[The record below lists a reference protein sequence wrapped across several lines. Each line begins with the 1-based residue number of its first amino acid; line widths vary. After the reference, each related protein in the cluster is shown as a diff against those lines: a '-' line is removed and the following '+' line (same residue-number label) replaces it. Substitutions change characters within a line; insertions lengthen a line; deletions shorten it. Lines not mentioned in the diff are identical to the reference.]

1 MIETEINIINS
12 AIMDDNNLIKL
23 MMLSP
28 DYFTNDMTR
37 LSMEIMKDC
46 YQNGQ
51 KVGYACL
58 LADMQARKVD
68 NDKANNFIT
77 MLVKTPHVSNFD
89 YLLNILQK
97 EKNKKDLMLSSVDL
111 YKALKAGD
119 IQHEDFIDKIIE
131 IKDRQLTGKDDNYFE
146 LNNFSDDEIEDIFKR
161 SRFIRTGLPSLDE
174 KISGLWRGQTNI
186 IAGRPGSGKSTLGI
200 QIAQKYNTLF
210 FSLEM
215 TRHEIYAKIL
225 CSHSEVESW
234 KIESKRFTEEEGARI
249 KFQHKDICN
258 KLKMI
263 VFDKNVTYA
272 SLINYANVFIK
283 LKQPELMVIDYIQL
297 VPGASGEN
305 QNLRISET
313 SRALK
318 LLAMNH
324 NIPLLILS
332 QLNREIE
339 KSKREPVLADLRDS
353 GALEQDASFVIF
365 LHPVDEDKMNII
377 VAKNRKGRTGK
388 IEDKIYFDKQYS
400 RFNDIE
406 SGKEIQTKM
415 GWIND

>member
-1 MIETEINIINS
+1 
-12 AIMDDNNLIKL
+12 
-23 MMLSP
+23 
-28 DYFTNDMTR
+28 
-37 LSMEIMKDC
+37 
-46 YQNGQ
+46 
-51 KVGYACL
+51 
-58 LADMQARKVD
+58 
-68 NDKANNFIT
+68 
-77 MLVKTPHVSNFD
+77 
-89 YLLNILQK
+89 
-97 EKNKKDLMLSSVDL
+97 
-111 YKALKAGD
+111 
-119 IQHEDFIDKIIE
+119 
-131 IKDRQLTGKDDNYFE
+131 
-146 LNNFSDDEIEDIFKR
+146 
-161 SRFIRTGLPSLDE
+161 
-174 KISGLWRGQTNI
+174 
-186 IAGRPGSGKSTLGI
+186 
-200 QIAQKYNTLF
+200 
-210 FSLEM
+210 
-215 TRHEIYAKIL
+215 
-225 CSHSEVESW
+225 
-234 KIESKRFTEEEGARI
+234 
-249 KFQHKDICN
+249 
-258 KLKMI
+258 MI

-353 GALEQDASFVIF
+353 GALEQDASLVIF

-415 GWIND
+415 GWIHD